1 MYGVLTMISSDILL
15 TISSL
20 LFVGCAIPQV
30 IRNLQFKDTITQSIL
45 TNCFIFI
52 GATLTLIAY
61 WNLKLFIPSLFILI
75 EVIITG
81 ILIIQIV
88 YWKSHRKDKRI
99 KKLVSETENI
109 RSLVR
114 TVKGVK

>member
-1 MYGVLTMISSDILL
+1 MISSDLL
-15 TISSL
+15 LSISSI
-20 LFVGCAIPQV
+20 LFVVCAIPQV

-45 TNCFIFI
+45 TNCFIFV

-61 WNLKLFIPSLFILI
+61 WNLKLYIPSIFILV

-81 ILIIQIV
+81 ILIIQIL
-88 YWKSHRKDKRI
+88 YWKKHRKDIRI
-99 KKLVSETENI
+99 AKLVSETESL